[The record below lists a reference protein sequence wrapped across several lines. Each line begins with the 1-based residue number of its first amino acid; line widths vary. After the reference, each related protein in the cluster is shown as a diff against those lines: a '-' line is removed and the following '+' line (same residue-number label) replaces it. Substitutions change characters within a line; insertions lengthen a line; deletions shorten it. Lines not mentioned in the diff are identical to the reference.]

1 MRIGITVN
9 EVLRDHISRFHEIYE
24 KYIALNEIKREEI
37 LSDDLSEFFKFSNDE
52 NYGRFLYESASIE
65 IFGFAEAMNP
75 TLFED
80 INEFL
85 FDFYADNDSTITVIS
100 KEHNRSLGATLFWL
114 SKVNS
119 EFRDFKFVENYEN
132 IWENFDAI
140 ITATPEILL
149 NKPKGKI
156 SIKINAPYNVNIDSD
171 YSFENA
177 NELFGSDG
185 ELNKIIKNNKICLK

>member
-37 LSDDLSEFFKFSNDE
+37 TSDNLSEFFKFSNDE
-52 NYGRFLYESASIE
+52 NYTRFLYESASVE
-65 IFGFAEAMNP
+65 IFGFADTMNSK
-75 TLFED
+75 LFED

-85 FDFYADNDSTITVIS
+85 YDFYADNKASITVLS
-100 KEHNRSLGATLFWL
+100 KEFNRSLGATLFWF

-119 EFRDFKFVENYEN
+119 EFRDFKFVETYEN
-132 IWENFDAI
+132 IWNEFDLI

-149 NKPKGKI
+149 SKPKGKI
-156 SIKINAPYNVNIDSD
+156 SIKIEAPYNVNIDSD
-171 YSFENA
+171 FSFKET
-177 NELFGSDG
+177 NELFGVDG
-185 ELNKIIKNNKICLK
+185 KLNKIIKK

>member
-37 LSDDLSEFFKFSNDE
+37 TSDNLSEFFKFSNDE
-52 NYGRFLYESASIE
+52 NYTRFLYESASVE
-65 IFGFAEAMNP
+65 IFGFADTMNSK
-75 TLFED
+75 LFED

-85 FDFYADNDSTITVIS
+85 YDFYADNKASITVLS
-100 KEHNRSLGATLFWL
+100 KEFNRSLGATLFWF

-119 EFRDFKFVENYEN
+119 EFRDFKFVETYEN
-132 IWENFDAI
+132 IWNEFDLI

-149 NKPKGKI
+149 SKPKGKI
-156 SIKINAPYNVNIDSD
+156 SIKIEAPYNENIDSD
-171 YSFENA
+171 FSFKET
-177 NELFGSDG
+177 NELFGVDG
-185 ELNKIIKNNKICLK
+185 KLNKIIKK